1 MDRVVAPAP
10 SSKESWYRVSCFG
23 TVVETASI
31 VEPTGVLRWEQ
42 VCTRMA
48 RWVTGA
54 TITGVPSVNSGAYCY
69 NTIFLNE
76 AEWEEQ
82 YQFWFEAPRM

>member
-1 MDRVVAPAP
+1 
-10 SSKESWYRVSCFG
+10 
-23 TVVETASI
+23 
-31 VEPTGVLRWEQ
+31 
-42 VCTRMA
+42 MA